1 MTPHTTAPPIQHG
14 DHYACARAWSALT
27 AAHALVSDRL
37 SNALLDACGLSVNE
51 FETLLRLEH
60 ATEGRRRLC
69 DLHDTVRLTQ
79 SALSRMVGRLVD
91 RGLVQRHGDP
101 RDKRSVQL
109 AITPAGRDVLR
120 QAIPAHAQTI
130 QTSLIDHLTSAELDL
145 VTDVLTRI
153 ANDLRGGA
161 PANDPIRSERSE
173 EQR

>member
-1 MTPHTTAPPIQHG
+1 MTPDTTASPTQPA

-27 AAHALVSDRL
+27 AAHTLVSERL
-37 SNALLDACGLSVNE
+37 SNALIAACGLSINE

-60 ATEGRRRLC
+60 ATEGRRLC

-109 AITPAGRDVLR
+109 VITPAGRDVLR
-120 QAIPAHAQTI
+120 RAIPAHAETI
-130 QTSLIDHLTSAELDL
+130 QTTLIDRLTTAELDL
-145 VTDVLTRI
+145 VADVLIRV
-153 ANDLRGGA
+153 ADELGAGA
-161 PANDPIRSERSE
+161 PEDDPTAK
-173 EQR
+173 EQQ